1 MEQLAPEILSSI
13 ALYLWEDSEESL
25 APFATLSRQWQ
36 PYIEAQT
43 FRRLF
48 LNLTRLSE
56 AISQNY
62 LTPARLSYFR
72 YLRCEF
78 VFSRHETDSTNP
90 DDPDDETVFV
100 NTVTQL
106 FTLLSK
112 TPPCK
117 DPLVYLCLEIPVP
130 GVFGSSEQYA
140 SDYGDPVDYPFVT
153 QGQVR
158 TSYLNFPP
166 GYAEELPELPMVYKM
181 STSLISR
188 SVVFSP
194 GSICLMASK
203 MPRLRKVNWELSDA
217 EKLDTALRIQQ
228 RNGKSL
234 KLSTNVSPWL
244 IVLLIGL
251 ANTLQRLPMSIEMF
265 HLTYVRELPS
275 NHSFQPPSI
284 IPPDSQQDP
293 LSEALCK
300 FTQRIGLKDFT
311 FSGSVDHTIFWPS
324 SESSDEEPYWPS
336 LKSIDIYPHEVLP
349 SGEWLTMQRP
359 GSRLPPSIMIHLA
372 AVIPGEG
379 LERRFRDY
387 PVYSLM
393 DPFFRSM
400 GKCAARMPKVE
411 YCSISFSDAWLS
423 NLHFCT
429 EFPEIPCLLLAGKP
443 ESEVSKETLDIW
455 RETVK
460 VHNKD
465 FRLAFNA
472 DDPFS
477 LKYFSKE

>member
-13 ALYLWEDSEESL
+13 ALCLWEDSEESL

-48 LNLTRLSE
+48 LNPTRLSE
-56 AISQNY
+56 AISQSI
-62 LTPARLSYFR
+62 LTPTRLSCLR

-78 VFSRHETDSTNP
+78 IFPAHETDSTNP
-90 DDPDDETVFV
+90 DDADDEIVFV
-100 NTVTQL
+100 KIVTQL
-106 FTLLSK
+106 FSLLSK

-140 SDYGDPVDYPFVT
+140 SDYGEPVDYPFVA

-158 TSYLNFPP
+158 TSYLDFPP
-166 GYAEELPELPMVYKM
+166 GYEEELPELPMVYKM
-181 STSLISR
+181 STNLISR

-194 GSICLMASK
+194 RSICLIASK

-217 EKLDTALRIQQ
+217 EKLDT
-228 RNGKSL
+228 
-234 KLSTNVSPWL
+234 
-244 IVLLIGL
+244 GL
-251 ANTLQRLPMSIEMF
+251 AGTLKRLPMSIEMF
-265 HLTYVRELPS
+265 HLTYVRELPN

-293 LSEALCK
+293 LSEALCE

-324 SESSDEEPYWPS
+324 SESSDEQPYWPS
-336 LKSIDIYPHEVLP
+336 LKSIDVYPHEVLP

-359 GSRLPPSIMIHLA
+359 GSRLPPSVMIHLA
-372 AVIPGEG
+372 ADIPGEG

-393 DPFFRSM
+393 DPFFRNM
-400 GKCAARMPKVE
+400 GKCVARMPKVE

-429 EFPEIPCLLLAGKP
+429 EFPEIPCLVLAGKP
-443 ESEVSKETLDIW
+443 EPEVGKETSDIW
-455 RETVK
+455 REAVK

-465 FRLAFNA
+465 FRLHFNA

-477 LKYFSKE
+477 LKHFSGVYEEMDVGENSV

>member
-13 ALYLWEDSEESL
+13 ALCLWEDSEGSL

-48 LNLTRLSE
+48 LNPTRLSE
-56 AISQNY
+56 AISQNL
-62 LTPARLSYFR
+62 LTSTRLSYLR

-78 VFSRHETDSTNP
+78 IFPAHETDSTNP

-100 NTVTQL
+100 KTVTQL
-106 FTLLSK
+106 FNLLSK
-112 TPPCK
+112 TPSCK

-130 GVFGSSEQYA
+130 GVFGSSEQL
-140 SDYGDPVDYPFVT
+140 SPDYE
-153 QGQVR
+153 
-158 TSYLNFPP
+158 
-166 GYAEELPELPMVYKM
+166 AELPELPMVYKM

-194 GSICLMASK
+194 RSICLMASK
-203 MPRLRKVNWELSDA
+203 MPGLRKVNWELSDA
-217 EKLDTALRIQQ
+217 EKLDTTVRIQQ

-234 KLSTNVSPWL
+234 S
-244 IVLLIGL
+244 L
-251 ANTLQRLPMSIEMF
+251 ASTLQRLPMSLEMF
-265 HLTYVRELPS
+265 HLIYVRELPN

-284 IPPDSQQDP
+284 ISPDCQQDP

-324 SESSDEEPYWPS
+324 SESSDGQPHWPS
-336 LKSIDIYPHEVLP
+336 LKSIDLYPHEVLP

-359 GSRLPPSIMIHLA
+359 GSRLPPSVMIHLA
-372 AVIPGEG
+372 ADIPGEG

-400 GKCAARMPKVE
+400 GKCVAQMPKVE

-429 EFPEIPCLLLAGKP
+429 EFPEIPCLVLAGKP
-443 ESEVSKETLDIW
+443 EPEVSKETLDIW
-455 RETVK
+455 REAVK

-465 FRLAFNA
+465 FRLQFNA

-477 LKYFSKE
+477 LNHFPGE